1 MNTPLLIAADPL
13 VVPARVYDR
22 VWVELIEIAAP
33 SPSGDATA
41 SIRLRRFCVGDE
53 GAVHVEPDSQR
64 ITVANLLAT
73 ADEDAD
79 LAAAVSAIMGYV
91 AKVGVQQ
98 GVVAGA

>member
-1 MNTPLLIAADPL
+1 MSADPL
-13 VVPARVYDR
+13 VVPARRYDR
-22 VWVELIEIAAP
+22 VWVELIEISAP

-41 SIRLRRFCVGDE
+41 SIRLRRFAVDDDGT
-53 GAVHVEPDSQR
+53 VHVEPDSQR

-79 LAAAVSAIMGYV
+79 LAAAVAAIMQYV

-98 GVVAGA
+98 GVVSGA

>member
-1 MNTPLLIAADPL
+1 MSADPL

-33 SPSGDATA
+33 SPSGDAMA
-41 SIRLRRFCVGDE
+41 SIRLRRFCLDE
-53 GAVHVEPDSQR
+53 QGTVHVEPDSQR
-64 ITVANLLAT
+64 ITVGDLLAT
-73 ADEDAD
+73 ADTDAD

-91 AKVGVQQ
+91 AKVGVEQ